1 MEQGI
6 DIFTT
11 AQLVFYICGIC
22 DKYDYYS
29 IAKGK
34 DGITAVEAIE
44 YSSAARAKVSWTK
57 YSSLLLNQVH
67 SQTVTNYSHC
77 IHYYICHAFIPS
89 IIKEELLVIFG
100 LVHKKSFCS
109 NNFVPLYLLACCL
122 NCFFYI
128 TLPVLC
134 ITFVTR
140 KSTGVTAFRL
150 LHSAFSVVNLMC
162 ELMSD

>member
-67 SQTVTNYSHC
+67 SQTITNYSHYIYSLLYMSC
-77 IHYYICHAFIPS
+77 IHTKYHKRRFISDIWFSPQ
-89 IIKEELLVIFG
+89 
-100 LVHKKSFCS
+100 KSFCS

-122 NCFFYI
+122 NCFFHHSSCIVYYI
-128 TLPVLC
+128 CNKKKYRSHRIPSSPLGILC
-134 ITFVTR
+134 R
-140 KSTGVTAFRL
+140 KFNV
-150 LHSAFSVVNLMC
+150 
-162 ELMSD
+162 